1 MLNMNKLESNH
12 DIFITARKKLQITG
26 INKIVSLNNEEFL
39 IDTKMGL
46 LLIEGNNLVMQQLDI
61 DKGQIWI
68 EGTINSLGYIEND
81 KKKKE
86 KTTFLGKLFK

>member
-86 KTTFLGKLFK
+86 KTSFLGKLFK

>member
-1 MLNMNKLESNH
+1 MNKLESNH

-86 KTTFLGKLFK
+86 KTSFLGKLFK